1 MLSIPLHNY
10 ELERLGAETFC
21 TGEFQSSVKNY
32 VPEGHTFK
40 AFPIQF
46 NHFDINKMV
55 LALFKNRI
63 AYEIITAMGDQV
75 NHAVRVKIVSYPENI

>member
-1 MLSIPLHNY
+1 MLSTALHNY
-10 ELERLGAETFC
+10 ELERLAAMTFAG
-21 TGEFQSSVKNY
+21 GEFQSAIKNY

-55 LALFKNRI
+55 LALFKNRV
-63 AYEIITAMGDQV
+63 AYEIITAKGDQV
-75 NHAVRVKIVSYPENI
+75 NHAIRVKIVSYPENV

>member
-1 MLSIPLHNY
+1 M
-10 ELERLGAETFC
+10 ERLASITFAS
-21 TGEFQSSVKNY
+21 GEFKSSIKNY

-55 LALFKNRI
+55 LALFKSRV
-63 AYEIITAMGDQV
+63 AYEVLTARGDSI
-75 NHAVRVKIVSYPENI
+75 NHAVRVKIFTYPENV

>member
-10 ELERLGAETFC
+10 ELERLGSITFC
-21 TGEFQSSVKNY
+21 TNEFQSSVKNY

-46 NHFDINKMV
+46 NHFDINKMI
-55 LALFKNRI
+55 LALFKNRV
-63 AYEIITAMGDQV
+63 AYEIITAKGDQV
-75 NHAVRVKIVSYPENI
+75 NHAVRVKVALYPENV